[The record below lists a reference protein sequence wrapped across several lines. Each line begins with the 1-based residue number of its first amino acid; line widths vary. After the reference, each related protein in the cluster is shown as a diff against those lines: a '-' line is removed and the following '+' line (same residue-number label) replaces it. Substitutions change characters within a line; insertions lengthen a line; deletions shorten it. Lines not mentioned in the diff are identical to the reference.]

1 MTSVYK
7 HNNKIIEVNN
17 KIAISSDCCCDE
29 CNCECD
35 PCVTITVTVGDII
48 ISGNCTLEDPGSI
61 NSFTP
66 LSTGGAYMFA
76 TCVGN
81 GDWNI
86 TFEICYLDPVADC
99 GAVAYGS
106 ATWNCAS
113 QSATITFFDSDSTPE
128 GCVDLGQPSV
138 SVTTGDC

>member
-1 MTSVYK
+1 
-7 HNNKIIEVNN
+7 
-17 KIAISSDCCCDE
+17 
-29 CNCECD
+29 
-35 PCVTITVTVGDII
+35 VGDII